1 MSMVYVHVKIVS
13 VKKQMN
19 KILLFVTMLVL
30 LSGCITAAVTTA
42 ALAGSTQTNTSGSN
56 TAIEGGYTSSAT
68 TTYQSGSS
76 SNSTTTNTTNSNI
89 KSAPPSASAP
99 SVNTMT
105 QDVCAVGVSMGV
117 QTFGIG
123 ISGGKHVIDENCER
137 LKLARILND
146 FGMKVAAVAILCQD
160 ERVFESMIQA
170 GTPCPID
177 GKIGKEAEAL
187 WAKYDHERPDYD
199 LYVKRMKEREKIE
212 KELAEKAEKEA
223 KKKAEEERAKAK
235 KAAEDK
241 KRKIRKEIEMTK
253 ELEKLELEEL
263 KDNEIIIEVLPPL
276 HSQ

>member
-1 MSMVYVHVKIVS
+1 MKNSLTLIA
-13 VKKQMN
+13 
-19 KILLFVTMLVL
+19 LLIL
-30 LSGCITAAVTTA
+30 LSGCMTVA

-76 SNSTTTNTTNSNI
+76 SNSTTSNTTNSNT

-99 SVNTMT
+99 SYNSMT
-105 QDVCAVGVSMGV
+105 QDVCAVGVSMGI

-123 ISGGKHVIDENCER
+123 ISGGKHATDKNCER

-177 GKIGKEAEAL
+177 GKIGKDAQAL
-187 WAKYDHERPDYD
+187 WSKYDHERPDYNT
-199 LYVKRMKEREKIE
+199 YVKRMEDRRIADEEMQAKITA
-212 KELAEKAEKEA
+212 ELEA
-223 KKKAEEERAKAK
+223 MDKAKAI
-235 KAAEDK
+235 EDK
-241 KRKIRKEIEMTK
+241 KLENKEKMK
-253 ELEKLELEEL
+253 EWKH
-263 KDNEIIIEVLPPL
+263 PR
-276 HSQ
+276 

>member
-1 MSMVYVHVKIVS
+1 
-13 VKKQMN
+13 MN
-19 KILLFVTMLVL
+19 KILLFVAMLLL

-76 SNSTTTNTTNSNI
+76 SNSTTTNTTNSDI
-89 KSAPPSASAP
+89 RSSPPSASAP
-99 SVNTMT
+99 SYNSMT
-105 QDVCAVGVSMGV
+105 QDVCAVGVSAGV
-117 QTFGIG
+117 QTFGFG
-123 ISGGKHVIDENCER
+123 VSGGKHVIDKNCER

-187 WAKYDHERPDYD
+187 WSKYDNERPDYD
-199 LYVKRMKEREKIE
+199 IYVKRMKQREKKEEELE
-212 KELAEKAEKEA
+212 KIRLKEEA
-223 KKKAEEERAKAK
+223 K
-235 KAAEDK
+235 
-241 KRKIRKEIEMTK
+241 MTK
-253 ELEKLELEEL
+253 EFNKVDKEIKVEKL
-263 KDNEIIIEVLPPL
+263 KPIEWESPK
-276 HSQ
+276 